1 MGEPEWMKKI
11 PSKTVCGYY
20 YVIFIF
26 NAVIAALTMFLMV
39 FVLPFLGLPKGVM
52 LGQTLV
58 SALVLGLAVANSL
71 FLYIVCDRSLL
82 Q

>member
-1 MGEPEWMKKI
+1 MREPEWMKKI
-11 PSKTVCGYY
+11 SSNAVCGYY

-26 NAVIAALTMFLMV
+26 NAIIAALSILLMV
-39 FVLPFLGLPKGVM
+39 FVLPFLGMPKGVM

-58 SALVLGLAVANSL
+58 STLVLGLAVANSL
-71 FLYIVCDRSLL
+71 FLYILCDRSLL

>member
-11 PSKTVCGYY
+11 SSGAVCGYY

-26 NAVIAALTMFLMV
+26 NAIIAAVSLFLMI
-39 FVLPFLGLPKGVM
+39 FVLPFLGLPKGAM
-52 LGQTLV
+52 MGQTLL

-71 FLYIVCDRSLL
+71 FLYILCDRSLL
-82 Q
+82 K